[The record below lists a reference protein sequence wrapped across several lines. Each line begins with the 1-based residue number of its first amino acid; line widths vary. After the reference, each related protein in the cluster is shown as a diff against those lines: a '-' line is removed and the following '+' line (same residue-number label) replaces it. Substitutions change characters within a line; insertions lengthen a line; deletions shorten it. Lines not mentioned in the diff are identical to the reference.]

1 MIYFGKQRINLG
13 VEELTLPRKRKM
25 PRRLQLKVI
34 IVEYFEVL
42 DLAVASI
49 KNRSGFKIYS
59 NIEQLL
65 RGAFLKA
72 GVPLMKIDSFRELLE
87 EHAFSLCGR
96 QHLSEMIPFILC
108 QEKAKIKEEIVGKHL
123 SVIFGGTTRVHQ

>member
-1 MIYFGKQRINLG
+1 
-13 VEELTLPRKRKM
+13 M

-49 KNRSGFKIYS
+49 KNRSGFD

-65 RGAFLKA
+65 FKA
-72 GVPLMKIDSFRELLE
+72 GSG
-87 EHAFSLCGR
+87 EHFSKLVF
-96 QHLSEMIPFILC
+96 P
-108 QEKAKIKEEIVGKHL
+108 
-123 SVIFGGTTRVHQ
+123 